1 MSEPVA
7 SPTTRRALD
16 REILAL
22 ALPAF
27 ATLVSEP
34 LLLMA
39 DSAFIGHLG
48 TSQLAG
54 FGIASNVLGIL
65 IGLCIFLAY
74 GTTGT
79 VARRLGAGDRAAAL
93 AGGFNGLVLA
103 VGLGALLCLG
113 LQLVLPQVI
122 GAYGVTPDVA
132 RAASS
137 YLRIAAFGLPSILL
151 LLASTGVLRGL
162 QDTRTPLYV
171 AVATNVVNIGLN
183 FTLVYGLR
191 LGIIGSA
198 LGTLAAQSAAAL
210 FLASV
215 VVRRARSAGA
225 HLRFHPAGVLSAA
238 RSGVWLVART
248 ATLQVAIT
256 LTTVVAATG
265 GAVALGAHQVIN
277 SLWSLLAF
285 ALDAIAIAG
294 QAIVGRYLGAGEV
307 TVGRAITRRMV
318 GWGLVC
324 GAVFGLVVAATA
336 PLYVGVFTA
345 DADVQRLVRTIMW
358 VTAVI
363 TPVSGIVFVL
373 DGVLIGAGDGRYL
386 ALAGLIALLAYA
398 PLALTVDVL
407 HAGLVWLWA
416 AYGAFMIAR
425 MLTLLLRARGRRWM
439 RVGAEV

>member
-1 MSEPVA
+1 M
-7 SPTTRRALD
+7 D